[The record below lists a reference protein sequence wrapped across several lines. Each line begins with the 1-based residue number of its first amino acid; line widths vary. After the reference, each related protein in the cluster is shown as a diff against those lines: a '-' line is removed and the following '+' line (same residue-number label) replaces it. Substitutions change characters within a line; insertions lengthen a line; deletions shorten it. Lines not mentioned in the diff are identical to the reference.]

1 MWDCHELGEC
11 RPCQESIVRSLKIS
25 DLKLYSFR
33 VEIFPSPEGHEES
46 DLATPRTMPWKGAQL
61 VRSEALDNPIR
72 SKVFRKR
79 MFKELP
85 PSMRTWL
92 SFTSLMM
99 G

>member
-1 MWDCHELGEC
+1 MWDRHELGEC